1 MTMEQ
6 LSSEGEGMTD
16 CDDGEDSESESSGEY
31 DSENLDTSDASIVV
45 HEVPEVPDEVAV
57 FNVFYFMLNPQCV
70 LMLLQRKVNEQALL

>member
-31 DSENLDTSDASIVV
+31 DSENLDTFDASVAV
-45 HEVPEVPDEVAV
+45 HEVPEVPGKVAV
-57 FNVFYFMLNPQCV
+57 IQCKLLHLNP
-70 LMLLQRKVNEQALL
+70 